1 MSKSAQEDSEN
12 ITISE
17 LAATDGTLIQGDL
30 IADSNPV
37 SENYAEATETQS
49 NSNESFLLLQ
59 DEIQMTL
66 KEFNQKIDDNDNSI
80 KRIEESMAALY
91 DKLDRTPQA
100 EESITSSKKKL
111 KKKERKLD
119 KKGKKERK
127 LDKKGKKERK
137 LDKKGKKERK
147 LDKKGKKERK
157 LDKKGK
163 KAGRKNTKLT
173 KAITSS
179 EKKKTRRT
187 SSKNKNNKGRN
198 YLSHHGTS

>member
-12 ITISE
+12 IKTSK
-17 LAATDGTLIQGDL
+17 LAATDENLIQDNL
-30 IADSNPV
+30 VADSNPV

-59 DEIQMTL
+59 DEIQLTL

-100 EESITSSKKKL
+100 DESITSSKKKL
-111 KKKERKLD
+111 KKKERELN
-119 KKGKKERK
+119 KKGKKE
-127 LDKKGKKERK
+127 
-137 LDKKGKKERK
+137 
-147 LDKKGKKERK
+147 
-157 LDKKGK
+157 
-163 KAGRKNTKLT
+163 GRKNTKLT
-173 KAITSS
+173 KAMTSS

-187 SSKNKNNKGRN
+187 SSKNKNNKGRMK
-198 YLSHHGTS
+198 SASKKK

>member
-1 MSKSAQEDSEN
+1 MSKSAQVNSEN

-17 LAATDGTLIQGDL
+17 LAATDETLIQGNL

-37 SENYAEATETQS
+37 SENYVEATETQS

-127 LDKKGKKERK
+127 LDKKGKK
-137 LDKKGKKERK
+137 
-147 LDKKGKKERK
+147 
-157 LDKKGK
+157 
-163 KAGRKNTKLT
+163 AGGKNTKLT
-173 KAITSS
+173 KPITSS

-187 SSKNKNNKGRN
+187 SSKNKNNKGRMK
-198 YLSHHGTS
+198 SASKKK

>member
-17 LAATDGTLIQGDL
+17 LVATDGTLIQGNL

-37 SENYAEATETQS
+37 SENYAEVTETQS

-80 KRIEESMAALY
+80 KRIEESVATLY

-100 EESITSSKKKL
+100 EESITSSKKRL

-127 LDKKGKKERK
+127 LDKKGKKE
-137 LDKKGKKERK
+137 
-147 LDKKGKKERK
+147 
-157 LDKKGK
+157 
-163 KAGRKNTKLT
+163 GRKNTKLT

-187 SSKNKNNKGRN
+187 SSKNKNNKGRMK
-198 YLSHHGTS
+198 SASKKK

>member
-127 LDKKGKKERK
+127 LDKKGKK
-137 LDKKGKKERK
+137 
-147 LDKKGKKERK
+147 
-157 LDKKGK
+157 
-163 KAGRKNTKLT
+163 AGRKNTKLT
-173 KAITSS
+173 KPITSS
-179 EKKKTRRT
+179 EKKNTRRT
-187 SSKNKNNKGRN
+187 SSKNKNNKGRMK
-198 YLSHHGTS
+198 SASKKK

>member
-12 ITISE
+12 ITINE
-17 LAATDGTLIQGDL
+17 LAAIDGTLIQGNL

-127 LDKKGKKERK
+127 LDKKGKK
-137 LDKKGKKERK
+137 
-147 LDKKGKKERK
+147 
-157 LDKKGK
+157 
-163 KAGRKNTKLT
+163 AGRKNTELT
-173 KAITSS
+173 KPITSS

-187 SSKNKNNKGRN
+187 SSKNKNNKGRMK
-198 YLSHHGTS
+198 SASKKK

>member
-91 DKLDRTPQA
+91 DKLDKTPQA

-147 LDKKGKKERK
+147 LDKKGKK
-157 LDKKGK
+157 
-163 KAGRKNTKLT
+163 AGRKNTKLT
-173 KAITSS
+173 KPITSS
-179 EKKKTRRT
+179 EKKKTLRT
-187 SSKNKNNKGRN
+187 SSKNKNNKGRMK
-198 YLSHHGTS
+198 SASKKK

>member
-1 MSKSAQEDSEN
+1 
-12 ITISE
+12 
-17 LAATDGTLIQGDL
+17 
-30 IADSNPV
+30 
-37 SENYAEATETQS
+37 
-49 NSNESFLLLQ
+49 
-59 DEIQMTL
+59 MTL

-127 LDKKGKKERK
+127 LDKKGKK
-137 LDKKGKKERK
+137 
-147 LDKKGKKERK
+147 
-157 LDKKGK
+157 
-163 KAGRKNTKLT
+163 AGGKNTKLT
-173 KAITSS
+173 KPITSS

-187 SSKNKNNKGRN
+187 SSKNKNNKGRMK
-198 YLSHHGTS
+198 SASKKK

>member
-1 MSKSAQEDSEN
+1 MSKSAQENSEN

-17 LAATDGTLIQGDL
+17 LAATDETLIEGNL
-30 IADSNPV
+30 IADSDPV

-127 LDKKGKKERK
+127 LDKKGKK
-137 LDKKGKKERK
+137 
-147 LDKKGKKERK
+147 
-157 LDKKGK
+157 
-163 KAGRKNTKLT
+163 AGRKNTKLT
-173 KAITSS
+173 KPITSS

-187 SSKNKNNKGRN
+187 SSKNKNNKGRMK
-198 YLSHHGTS
+198 SASKKK

>member
-1 MSKSAQEDSEN
+1 MSKSAQEDSEI

-17 LAATDGTLIQGDL
+17 LAATDETLIQSNL

-37 SENYAEATETQS
+37 SENYAEASETQF

-91 DKLDRTPQA
+91 DKLDRTTQA

-127 LDKKGKKERK
+127 LDKKGKK
-137 LDKKGKKERK
+137 
-147 LDKKGKKERK
+147 
-157 LDKKGK
+157 
-163 KAGRKNTKLT
+163 AGRKNTKMT
-173 KAITSS
+173 KAIANS

-187 SSKNKNNKGRN
+187 SSKNKNNKGRMK
-198 YLSHHGTS
+198 SASKKK